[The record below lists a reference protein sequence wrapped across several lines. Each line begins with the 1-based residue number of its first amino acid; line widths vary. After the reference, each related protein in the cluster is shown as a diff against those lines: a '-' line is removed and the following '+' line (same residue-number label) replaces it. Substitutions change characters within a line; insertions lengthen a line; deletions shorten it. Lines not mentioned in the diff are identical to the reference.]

1 MDEEIN
7 YGKEF
12 SGLRRTLKIS
22 QKDFSK
28 MSSIP
33 IQEIK
38 DFEDGSQ
45 QNLLYKRIK
54 ISLTLA
60 KILSV
65 YYQELPKLLVVEISR
80 VIDILNPFDK
90 IEDFYDLFRS
100 MNNFRINTNKFLS
113 ENEIEQNK
121 NEIEQNKNEIEQNK
135 NEIEQNSE
143 RKK

>member
-1 MDEEIN
+1 MAEEIN

-38 DFEDGSQ
+38 NFEDGSQ

-54 ISLTLA
+54 ISCPP
-60 KILSV
+60 S
-65 YYQELPKLLVVEISR
+65 
-80 VIDILNPFDK
+80 
-90 IEDFYDLFRS
+90 
-100 MNNFRINTNKFLS
+100 
-113 ENEIEQNK
+113 
-121 NEIEQNKNEIEQNK
+121 
-135 NEIEQNSE
+135 
-143 RKK
+143 

>member
-1 MDEEIN
+1 MAEEIN

-38 DFEDGSQ
+38 NFEDGSQ

-65 YYQELPKLLVVEISR
+65 YYQELPKLLVVEIIR

-121 NEIEQNKNEIEQNK
+121 NEIEQNKNEIEQN
-135 NEIEQNSE
+135 SE

>member
-1 MDEEIN
+1 MAEEIN

-90 IEDFYDLFRS
+90 IEDFNDLFRS

-121 NEIEQNKNEIEQNK
+121 NEIEQNC
-135 NEIEQNSE
+135 E

>member
-1 MDEEIN
+1 MAEEIN

-65 YYQELPKLLVVEISR
+65 YYQKLPKLLVVEISR

-121 NEIEQNKNEIEQNK
+121 NEIEQN
-135 NEIEQNSE
+135 SE

>member
-1 MDEEIN
+1 MAEEIN

-38 DFEDGSQ
+38 NFEDGSQ

-65 YYQELPKLLVVEISR
+65 YYQELPKLLVVEIIR

-113 ENEIEQNK
+113 ENEIEQN
-121 NEIEQNKNEIEQNK
+121 
-135 NEIEQNSE
+135 SE

>member
-121 NEIEQNKNEIEQNK
+121 NEIEQNKNEIEQN
-135 NEIEQNSE
+135 SE

>member
-1 MDEEIN
+1 MAEEIN

-38 DFEDGSQ
+38 NFEDGSQ

-121 NEIEQNKNEIEQNK
+121 NEIEQNKNEIEQN
-135 NEIEQNSE
+135 SE

>member
-1 MDEEIN
+1 MAEEIN

-65 YYQELPKLLVVEISR
+65 YYQELPKLLVVEIIR

-121 NEIEQNKNEIEQNK
+121 NEIEQNKNEIEQN
-135 NEIEQNSE
+135 SE

>member
-1 MDEEIN
+1 MAEEIN

-121 NEIEQNKNEIEQNK
+121 NEIEQNKNEIEQN
-135 NEIEQNSE
+135 SE

>member
-1 MDEEIN
+1 MAEEIN

-38 DFEDGSQ
+38 NFEDGSQ

-121 NEIEQNKNEIEQNK
+121 NEIEQN
-135 NEIEQNSE
+135 SE

>member
-113 ENEIEQNK
+113 ENKISQHSN
-121 NEIEQNKNEIEQNK
+121 
-135 NEIEQNSE
+135 